1 MESDRIRVVVDTN
14 LWISSLIGK
23 TLIGL
28 LDILDAPEVETI
40 TSAELIEEILAV
52 ANRPKFRKY
61 FPTENIQ
68 KLESWFATTTQI
80 TLDDIPKRCRDPKDD
95 YLLELAV
102 KSHSIY
108 LVSGDD
114 DLLSIG
120 EIEGCRIM
128 TIRQF
133 VDELSMYVVNDEQ

>member
-1 MESDRIRVVVDTN
+1 MEYNRIRVVIDTN

-23 TLIGL
+23 TLISL

-40 TSAELIEEILAV
+40 TSVELIEEVMTV

-61 FPTENIQ
+61 FPPESIQ
-68 KLESWFATTTQI
+68 KLERWFGTTTQVTI
-80 TLDDIPKRCRDPKDD
+80 DDIPKRCRDPKDD
-95 YLLELAV
+95 YLIELAV
-102 KSHSIY
+102 KSQAIY

-114 DLLSIG
+114 DLLSFG
-120 EIEGCRIM
+120 QIEGCKIM

-133 VDELSMYVVNDEQ
+133 ISEINKYIAR